1 MRCHFVSGDSSA
13 GAHWKNEKGIGGV
26 EFELVM
32 MGSPTHFRESV
43 LLNSSFGSFT
53 S

>member
-13 GAHWKNEKGIGGV
+13 DAHWKNEEESDGV

-32 MGSPTHFRESV
+32 MRKSDS
-43 LLNSSFGSFT
+43 LSSNRFF
-53 S
+53 